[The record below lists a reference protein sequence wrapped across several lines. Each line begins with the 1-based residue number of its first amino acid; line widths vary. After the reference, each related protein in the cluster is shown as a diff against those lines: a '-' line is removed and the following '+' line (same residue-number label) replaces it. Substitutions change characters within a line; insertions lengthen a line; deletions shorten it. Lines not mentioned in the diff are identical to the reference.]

1 LSFPTYFC
9 KHAIPSSSTPDAVI
23 TLSTTGTVL
32 PLETVNV
39 ESTNSTFGSGTLI
52 NSKITWNFGDT
63 NSAYNNNIVGFS
75 AAHAYANA
83 GTYTITMTITTPDGQ
98 VSVATQQ
105 VTISPDTRPTIY
117 VSTSGNDAN
126 NGLSA
131 SDPIQSLARL
141 QQLLTSNT
149 RVLFQAGDTW
159 TLSTTSEISLAALSH
174 VYLGS
179 YGTGAQPTLYYDG
192 PVGGGSFIGFDNN
205 SSNIV
210 IQGLT
215 FDSIYT
221 NNDNKVAIPMALIPT
236 GTNISILDNT
246 FLNVGEDV
254 NLQLA
259 PTNVLVQDNTSPNP
273 TALSG
278 YFGWVAGQN
287 ITFLGNT
294 VAASTGEA
302 IMRVAGVTDLE
313 LAYNNFTNPPET
325 AGGANVSKN
334 TLSTQVGADVYIYH
348 NTFAD
353 GPANAGPL
361 GTSVANPD
369 VTLNN
374 VVFDSNVVNGTT
386 ILLTAG
392 VNNVMVENNV
402 VNGDNGAGIT
412 INAQEVGGGFN
423 WTASNIWIEHN
434 TVTEPGQYGGFLYIN
449 NGQASN
455 VTVDYNTFVDPNYQ
469 VGNGQAYISVD
480 EDNLDSFSQIKDN
493 VWGTPA
499 SISSWNNGGIFF
511 VGTDLSS
518 QASWQTIQQF
528 ESTGVAS
535 GDVMETVNLGNTYS
549 VTADGFTAGSNLPN
563 NS

>member
-1 LSFPTYFC
+1 
-9 KHAIPSSSTPDAVI
+9 VI

-39 ESTNSTFGSGTLI
+39 ESTNSTFGSGTLL

-63 NSAYNNNIVGFS
+63 NSAYNNSIVGFS

-105 VTISPDTRPTIY
+105 VTISPDTRQTIY

-149 RVLFQAGDTW
+149 RVLFQAGDTF
-159 TLSTTSEISLAALSH
+159 TLSTTSEINLAELSH
-174 VYLGS
+174 VYLES
-179 YGTGAQPTLYYDG
+179 YGTGAQPILYYDG
-192 PVGGGSFIGFDNN
+192 PAGGGSFIGFDNN

-215 FDSIYT
+215 FDSMYL
-221 NNDNKVAIPMALIPT
+221 NNDNKQAIPMALIPT

-334 TLSTQVGADVYIYH
+334 TLSTQVGQYVYVYK

-361 GTSVANPD
+361 GTAVANPNVQLSD
-369 VTLNN
+369 
-374 VVFDSNVVNGTT
+374 VVFDSNTVNGTT
-386 ILLTAG
+386 ILITAG
-392 VNNVMVENNV
+392 AEDIMIENNV
-402 VNGDNGAGIT
+402 INGDNGAGIT
-412 INAQEVGGGFN
+412 INAQEIGGGFN
-423 WTASNIWIEHN
+423 WTVTNVWIEHN

-455 VTVDYNTFVDPNYQ
+455 VTVDYNLFVDPNYQ

-480 EDNLDSFSQIKDN
+480 EPNLDSFSQIMDN
-493 VWGTPA
+493 VWGNPA
-499 SISSWNNGGIFF
+499 SVSSWNLGGVFF
-511 VGTDLSS
+511 VGSDPSS
-518 QASWQTIQQF
+518 QTAWETTAEF

-535 GDVMETVNLGNTYS
+535 GDVFETVNLGNTYS
-549 VTADGFTAGSNLPN
+549 VTADGFTAGSDLPN